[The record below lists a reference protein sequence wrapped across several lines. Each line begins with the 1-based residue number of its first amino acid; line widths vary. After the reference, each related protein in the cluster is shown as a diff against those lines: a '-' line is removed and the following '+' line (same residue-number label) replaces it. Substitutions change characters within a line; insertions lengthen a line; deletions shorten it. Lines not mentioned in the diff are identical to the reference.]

1 MERIICVIIGY
12 LFGSVIQSGYWLCR
26 ARGVDIRTVGS
37 GNAGTTNVI
46 RVMGKKIGYL
56 TYIFDMGK
64 VVVSFLICRA
74 LFGAVLPAVVICMY
88 SGLGAVL
95 GHDYP
100 FYLHFKGGKGIASTT
115 GVIIS
120 LALIR
125 PYFAILI
132 LLGFL
137 TFMCVMYSSRYVS
150 LASMF
155 LTCGFALEFLI
166 CALIGAVPAQGG
178 NLAEAVIIPV
188 VLAALSVYQH
198 RGNIQRLRSGSERK
212 IKDPKNKHK
221 EENK

>member
-1 MERIICVIIGY
+1 MERLICVIIGY
-12 LFGSVIQSGYWLCR
+12 MFGAVIQSGYWLCR

-46 RVMGKKIGYL
+46 RTMGKKTGYL
-56 TYIFDMGK
+56 TYICDMGK
-64 VVVSFLICRA
+64 VVLSFLLCRA
-74 LFGAVLPAVVICMY
+74 LFDGTLPAVVICMY

-125 PYFAILI
+125 PYFALLI
-132 LLGFL
+132 ALGFV

-155 LTCGFALEFLI
+155 LTCGFAAEFLV
-166 CALIGAVPAQGG
+166 CGLIGAVPAQGM
-178 NLAEAVIIPV
+178 NLAESLVIPV
-188 VLAALSVYQH
+188 VLALLSVYQH
-198 RGNIQRLRSGSERK
+198 RGNIQRLRNGSERR
-212 IKDPKNKHK
+212 IKDPKNKK
-221 EENK
+221 EDKK